1 MGYETETRYPISNVP
16 TNGTVIFM
24 SFSSASWG
32 LIANSGTF
40 GAEACFLT
48 APQIDNGLFNQSP
61 RSPIAPIVDLQ
72 PGSGGYSFSIPTKDP
87 DGDIVKCRWSVGT
100 SECQS
105 ACYATYAGGIPFF
118 LTSGCSLTYTGG
130 DVASCDYFPIRIQL
144 EDYYVA
150 FPTLIL
156 RSVPVQ
162 CIVGVCPQTFPLFPY
177 RHLSSIIAAII

>member
-1 MGYETETRYPISNVP
+1 M
-16 TNGTVIFM
+16 
-24 SFSSASWG
+24 
-32 LIANSGTF
+32 
-40 GAEACFLT
+40 T